1 MLLTSR
7 WVCNKRMMPTADHN
21 TPQRALSHRIVS
33 GRPSEC
39 KKNQFCS
46 ILTSKTVLQ
55 SAPEDVI
62 FIKKIEKFSGKG
74 AQPRPLPQRE
84 GTPHPALTH
93 LGASTRVLYKI
104 LDTPLCML
112 ISSLIVVGL
121 SHCMVC
127 QTHAHIDHGTCDV
140 CSNRPHL
147 RDTYM
152 ICNGSRHMQR
162 PLQ

>member
-7 WVCNKRMMPTADHN
+7 WVCNKRMMPTGDHN
-21 TPQRALSHRIVS
+21 TPQRALSHRIVP

-46 ILTSKTVLQ
+46 ILTFKTVLQ

-84 GTPHPALTH
+84 G
-93 LGASTRVLYKI
+93 
-104 LDTPLCML
+104 DTP
-112 ISSLIVVGL
+112 SSTYPPRRLNPSALQNPRYAIVHVDQFINYCRAQSLHG
-121 SHCMVC
+121 VPNAR
-127 QTHAHIDHGTCDV
+127 TH
-140 CSNRPHL
+140 RP
-147 RDTYM
+147 RNVRRM
-152 ICNGSRHMQR
+152 
-162 PLQ
+162 